1 MSTIRI
7 NGQQITMNHEG
18 LYRLD
23 DVYKASH
30 TEAFKETCTL
40 GKLRSVKPISYLESQ
55 SSKRLSAALLEDNK
69 LAYSVEV
76 RPNGSCFV
84 CRELLIDYARNHS
97 PELLISVLG
106 QLIDFRDPYIKETD
120 FMVDFWDSFERLNSR
135 GYGLDHSLNKSIIAI
150 NVTQVFR
157 EIVLPKRP
165 YMNRDAFITGMR
177 SSCRYRYLKDQS
189 MKSKVWGKNVWCM
202 LFDRA

>member
-1 MSTIRI
+1 MSAIRI

-30 TEAFKETCTL
+30 TEEFKQTCTL
-40 GKLRSVKPISYLESQ
+40 GKLRAVKPISYLEGDSA
-55 SSKRLSAALLEDNK
+55 KRISAALLDHDK

-84 CRELLIDYARNHS
+84 CRELLIDYATHHS
-97 PELLISVLG
+97 PELLISIVG
-106 QLIDFRDPYIKETD
+106 QLVDCRDPYIEETD
-120 FMVDFWDSFERLNSR
+120 FMRGFWDRFEYFNNGECLN
-135 GYGLDHSLNKSIIAI
+135 HSINKSIIAI

-157 EIVLPKRP
+157 EIVFPERP
-165 YMNRDAFITGMR
+165 FMNRDDFINEMR
-177 SSCRYRYLKDQS
+177 FSCRYRYLKDQS
-189 MKSKVWGKNVWCM
+189 IKSKVWGKNVWCM
-202 LFDRA
+202 LFQRG